1 MLLKDLSDVSL
12 QDVQVLCDNHV
23 LESRSLDFKATA
35 IDRGDRGKR
44 EFLADVC
51 ALANAS
57 GGDLILGVKEKEG
70 AADEVCGIEVA
81 DQDDERLF
89 LTNLVRGGLEPRYS
103 GLDTK
108 WLPIRPRPN
117 IRVTRGHFDDPAS

>member
-44 EFLADVC
+44 EFLATS
-51 ALANAS
+51 APWPMPLAGISSSAS
-57 GGDLILGVKEKEG
+57 
-70 AADEVCGIEVA
+70 
-81 DQDDERLF
+81 RRR
-89 LTNLVRGGLEPRYS
+89 RGLLMMSAELR
-103 GLDTK
+103 
-108 WLPIRPRPN
+108 LPIR
-117 IRVTRGHFDDPAS
+117 TTKGCS